1 MRGMKQIQKQEAQ
14 RTPNTFNGS
23 RSTPGHIII
32 KKQNVV
38 IKKNL
43 IAEKPKDDN
52 YLQEKPYKVIT
63 GCFSEETLK
72 P

>member
-1 MRGMKQIQKQEAQ
+1 M
-14 RTPNTFNGS
+14 
-23 RSTPGHIII
+23 
-32 KKQNVV
+32 QNVV

-52 YLQEKPYKVIT
+52 YLQEKPHKVIT